1 MSYTNPTE
9 PKYVPTSG
17 AVNRMQQSLV
27 KTAIT
32 QMDAKKEREE
42 ELNEAINETV

>member
-17 AVNRMQQSLV
+17 AVNRMQQNLV
-27 KTAIT
+27 SAATE
-32 QMDAKKEREE
+32 QLRAKKEKEDE
-42 ELNEAINETV
+42 I